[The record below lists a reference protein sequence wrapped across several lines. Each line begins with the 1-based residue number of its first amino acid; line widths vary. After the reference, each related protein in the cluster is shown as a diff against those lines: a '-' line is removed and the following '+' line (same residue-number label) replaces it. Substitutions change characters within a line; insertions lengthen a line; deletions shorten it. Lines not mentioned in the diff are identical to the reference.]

1 MIVVLGEPTG
11 EGREVEYVRIDKW
24 DSWNAYGQLGLIA
37 LPLLKQ
43 LHKEKHGSA
52 IVDIEDVPPEL
63 QLHGTSSNE
72 SMQYDMFASDEH
84 DTMVW
89 DALHARWD
97 WVLEEMIFAFESIV
111 GDNEN
116 WEAKYWSGENDIYF
130 EDIPDTELSEMKYG
144 PNHTREVD
152 WEGRMAE
159 ANRIQNGFRLFGKYY
174 QSLWDQI

>member
-1 MIVVLGEPTG
+1 MIVILGEPTG

-24 DSWNAYGQLGLIA
+24 DSWNAYCQLGLIA

-43 LHKEKHGSA
+43 LQKEKHGSA

-63 QLHGTSSNE
+63 QPHGSTKNE
-72 SMQYDMFASDEH
+72 SLQYDMFASDEH
-84 DTMVW
+84 DEKVW
-89 DALHARWD
+89 EALHARWD

-111 GDNEN
+111 GDNEG

-144 PNHTREVD
+144 PNHTRQVD

-174 QSLWDQI
+174 QSLWD